1 MKKLYV
7 IPLLIILIF
16 FYACSNSKKESLKIG
31 LIAGLSGKYSDLG
44 NSVLRGASLAFE
56 EVGFKI
62 NDQPIELIVKDD
74 KQDEKVALTQIQ
86 SLLNS
91 DIHLIIGNATSSM
104 TKISIDAIKDKKDVL
119 LISPSASSDEF
130 SNIDDNFLRT
140 HVAHSPERFDEI
152 SDYLLTQKISKI
164 AFIYDEKNLSYV
176 NAYMDNFEKSFQRH
190 GGEKNV
196 LKASIN
202 EPFPELLKKLN
213 AANEDLIVM
222 VANSIDS
229 AKFIQYLRINH
240 NTKKVLSSLWAKTT
254 DFVVNGGKHVEGVM
268 FVTELDDTSSTYR
281 YLNFVKMYQK
291 RYAQMPSVFAAQ
303 AYETAHIII
312 EALRNNSNIASL
324 KHTLLSQKSYDGL
337 QGKIIFN
344 EFGDVFREHFIVII
358 KNGQF
363 VKKD

>member
-1 MKKLYV
+1 M
-7 IPLLIILIF
+7 
-16 FYACSNSKKESLKIG
+16 
-31 LIAGLSGKYSDLG
+31 
-44 NSVLRGASLAFE
+44 
-56 EVGFKI
+56 
-62 NDQPIELIVKDD
+62 
-74 KQDEKVALTQIQ
+74 
-86 SLLNS
+86 
-91 DIHLIIGNATSSM
+91 
-104 TKISIDAIKDKKDVL
+104 
-119 LISPSASSDEF
+119 
-130 SNIDDNFLRT
+130 
-140 HVAHSPERFDEI
+140 
-152 SDYLLTQKISKI
+152 
-164 AFIYDEKNLSYV
+164 
-176 NAYMDNFEKSFQRH
+176 
-190 GGEKNV
+190 
-196 LKASIN
+196 
-202 EPFPELLKKLN
+202 
-213 AANEDLIVM
+213 
-222 VANSIDS
+222 
-229 AKFIQYLRINH
+229 
-240 NTKKVLSSLWAKTT
+240 WAKTT